1 MPADY
6 DDVYMEMSRRGARV
20 LALGCKSLGSL
31 SHQQVT
37 LKILIDC
44 NHLILQIFQKILF
57 YILVGWFLIGGLYM
71 KKHDSLICMRVFR
84 GISQNFL

>member
-37 LKILIDC
+37 SIIFID
-44 NHLILQIFQKILF
+44 
-57 YILVGWFLIGGLYM
+57 
-71 KKHDSLICMRVFR
+71 
-84 GISQNFL
+84 